1 MKNSGVNDKDKD
13 LFIRR
18 WMPKGKPVGIL
29 QIIHGM
35 GEHSERYHDLAEFL
49 NSAGYMVVAGDHR
62 GHGYSVS
69 HISELGDITPPFETL
84 VEDQTAITRELRR
97 EFPILPLFIM
107 GHSMGSFIAQGHM
120 KSTSSGISGYIL
132 SGSAKVPSLKPLMGS
147 VLGSF
152 ITAIGGNKRSRLMNK
167 LLFAG
172 YNNKIAVRETAYDW
186 LSRDAGIVR
195 RYISDPYC
203 GFVYTSAFYTS
214 FLRYLSRLFDKDTF
228 RSIPKNL
235 PVHILSGDMDPVGFY
250 GKGVKDLY
258 DFYLELGFEG
268 ATLKLYPQSRH
279 EIINEIN
286 KDEVYTYILSLLED
300 RERQ

>member
-1 MKNSGVNDKDKD
+1 MKNSYDKDKE

-49 NSAGYMVVAGDHR
+49 NSAGYIVVAGDHR

-69 HISELGDITPPFETL
+69 DISRLGDIDLPFETL
-84 VEDQTAITRELRR
+84 VEDQVDISRELIK
-97 EFPILPLFIM
+97 EFPFLPIYIM

-120 KSTSSGISGYIL
+120 KAASPGVSAYIL
-132 SGSAKVPSLKPLMGS
+132 SGSARVPSIKPLMGS
-147 VLGSF
+147 LLGTI
-152 ITAIGGNKRSRLMNK
+152 ITTLRGNKRSRLMNK

-172 YNNKIAVRETAYDW
+172 YNNKIAVRETSYDW
-186 LSRDAGIVR
+186 LSRDTGVVR

-203 GFVYTSAFYTS
+203 GFVYTSGFYTS
-214 FLRYLSRLFDKDTF
+214 FLGYLSRLFDKDTF
-228 RSIPKNL
+228 RSISRTL

-250 GKGVKDLY
+250 GVGVRDLY
-258 DFYLELGFEG
+258 DFYLGLGFKG
-268 ATLKLYPQSRH
+268 ATLKLYPESRH

-286 KDEVYTYILSLLED
+286 KKEVYTYILGLLTHGV
-300 RERQ
+300 